1 MVTIVPAILEKDIT
15 SFLEKAEKVK
25 SFAKKVQVDI
35 VDGKFAPAITVI
47 PEALKEVDLP
57 IEIEF
62 EAHLMVEEPHEWV
75 DRCVEAGITAVYGQV
90 EKMSDKVAFIADAQF
105 AGLRA
110 GLAYA
115 LETPL
120 TGLDEVINNLD
131 AVLLMSSKLGSQG
144 KEDFDEKVL
153 EKIKEIRKID
163 KNIKIIL
170 DGGIDGKDIKRCFEA
185 EWAEEIAED
194 ELDRNFGKLEFAV
207 GSELF
212 KSENIEE
219 EYLKL
224 VNLSGV

>member
-1 MVTIVPAILEKDIT
+1 MVTIVPAILEKDIS
-15 SFLEKAEKVK
+15 SFLEKAERVK
-25 SFAKKVQVDI
+25 NFAKRVQVDI
-35 VDGKFAPAITVI
+35 IDGKFAPAITVI

-62 EAHLMVEEPHEWV
+62 EAHLMVEEPHEWIE
-75 DRCVEAGITAVYGQV
+75 RCVEAGMTAVYGQV
-90 EKMSDKVAFIADAQF
+90 EMMSDKVVFVADAQF

-120 TGLDEVINNLD
+120 TGLEEVINNLD
-131 AVLLMSSKLGSQG
+131 GVLLMSSKLGTQG

-153 EKIKEIRKID
+153 EKIKEIRKMD
-163 KNIKIIL
+163 KSIKIVL

-207 GSELF
+207 GSDLF
-212 KSENIEE
+212 KAASIEE
-219 EYLKL
+219 EYDNL
-224 VNLSGV
+224 VNLRGV

>member
-25 SFAKKVQVDI
+25 SFAKRVQVDI
-35 VDGKFAPAITVI
+35 IDGKFASTETVI
-47 PEALKEVDLP
+47 PEALKDNDLP
-57 IEIEF
+57 IEL
-62 EAHLMVEEPHEWV
+62 EAHLMVEEPHEWI

-120 TGLDEVINNLD
+120 TGMEEVINNLD

-194 ELDRNFGKLEFAV
+194 ELDRNFGKMEFAV
-207 GSELF
+207 GGDLF
-212 KSENIEE
+212 NAPDIEE
-219 EYLKL
+219 EYLRL